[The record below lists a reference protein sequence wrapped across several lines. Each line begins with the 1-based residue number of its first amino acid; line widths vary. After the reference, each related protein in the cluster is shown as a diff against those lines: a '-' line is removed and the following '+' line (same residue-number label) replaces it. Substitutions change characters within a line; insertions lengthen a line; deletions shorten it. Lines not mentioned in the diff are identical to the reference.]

1 MTFQLHKSGKK
12 ISAKFSVLGL
22 NLSNNGSVCV
32 MRDGNLTFYLESE
45 RITRKKRDYAVRSL
59 LKYVHDID
67 AIALCD
73 SYWTKDSK
81 TLISSLDLSIVK
93 NSFPDAILYDY
104 RNQHHLC
111 HAASAFYNS
120 GFDDAIAIVVDA
132 NGSKTE
138 EGIEIET
145 IFDAPSWKVL
155 HKKYFSQDDIGIGKQ
170 YQQTC
175 VNYGFDPED
184 AGKIMGLA
192 AYGKQEAFY
201 IQQRWEK
208 RSMELAK
215 MFPNR
220 NLVLA
225 GGCFLNCVANYKL
238 VKQLDVRV
246 RAMPVAHDGGTSI
259 GAAYLAHSQNS

>member
-1 MTFQLHKSGKK
+1 M
-12 ISAKFSVLGL
+12 
-22 NLSNNGSVCV
+22 N
-32 MRDGNLTFYLESE
+32 
-45 RITRKKRDYAVRSL
+45 
-59 LKYVHDID
+59 
-67 AIALCD
+67 
-73 SYWTKDSK
+73 
-81 TLISSLDLSIVK
+81 IVK
-93 NSFPDAILYDY
+93 NKFPDAILYDY

-120 GFDDAIAIVVDA
+120 GFEDAIAIVVDA
-132 NGSKTE
+132 NGSKTD

-145 IFDAPSWKVL
+145 IFDAPLWKVL
-155 HKKYFSQDDIGIGKQ
+155 HRKYFSQDDVGIGKQ
-170 YQQTC
+170 YQQIC

-201 IQQRWEK
+201 IQQKWEK

-259 GAAYLAHSQNS
+259 GAAYLAHTENT